1 MSYTKETNNYIRR
14 TALLLAVVIL
24 FGVCA
29 VILPTT
35 AVAAESYAYSLAVSN
50 GDGVNVRSA
59 PGTGYRVMS
68 TLDTGETAQVLSS
81 VTGEDGKTW
90 YRVRSD
96 WGYEGYVRSDLV
108 TVTELSF
115 SASTVSDYDAFTSG
129 LLSQGFPESYLPG
142 LLYLHSLY
150 PSWSFQAVNT
160 GLDFQASV
168 DGESVLWASMVE
180 PNCLSSWKSTQEGAY
195 NWTTG
200 KWIGLDGSWNQAS
213 PDIIAYYMDPRNFLS
228 PSAVFQFL
236 SQSFDGASDGSDKSV
251 FLENLRTMAT
261 GSFLLP
267 DGQESVT
274 YSNNNETINYLDTLY
289 EVGKNVGVSPYC
301 LASMILV
308 EQGVTGSTMISGD
321 VSGYEGLYNFFN
333 IGAYTTSHMTATQRG
348 LWYAGGGDSGNT
360 SYSRPWDTR
369 LKSIQG
375 GAEWFYDEYI
385 SVGQNTLYT
394 KRFNVT
400 PTNPNMLY
408 RGQYMASIYGA
419 AIEGCI
425 NARGYSE
432 EMRRANLV
440 FYIPVYRDMP
450 DATVMP
456 LADGSPNNKL
466 ASLSVDGC
474 SLTPTFSANTE
485 IYSVVV
491 PGGASELTI
500 TAASADQN
508 ATVTIAGQ
516 TALSVKVPVSS
527 GDNRIEIIVTAPN
540 GEKRTYVIV
549 ATLRGSAYSDLYFIE
564 DGTAAGIQ
572 PGTKVSSFLGA
583 LRFGEGA
590 VTKVLNA
597 EGNEKTA
604 DEILATGDTLQATL
618 TDGTLMVYTVIIYGD
633 VNGDGAISN
642 ADRIKIRNHIL
653 GSSSL
658 TGAFA
663 VAADVN
669 RDGKISNADRIQVRN
684 YVLGT
689 GGISQ

>member
-1 MSYTKETNNYIRR
+1 
-14 TALLLAVVIL
+14 
-24 FGVCA
+24 
-29 VILPTT
+29 
-35 AVAAESYAYSLAVSN
+35 
-50 GDGVNVRSA
+50 
-59 PGTGYRVMS
+59 
-68 TLDTGETAQVLSS
+68 
-81 VTGEDGKTW
+81 
-90 YRVRSD
+90 
-96 WGYEGYVRSDLV
+96 
-108 TVTELSF
+108 
-115 SASTVSDYDAFTSG
+115 
-129 LLSQGFPESYLPG
+129 
-142 LLYLHSLY
+142 
-150 PSWSFQAVNT
+150 
-160 GLDFQASV
+160 
-168 DGESVLWASMVE
+168 
-180 PNCLSSWKSTQEGAY
+180 
-195 NWTTG
+195 
-200 KWIGLDGSWNQAS
+200 
-213 PDIIAYYMDPRNFLS
+213 
-228 PSAVFQFL
+228 
-236 SQSFDGASDGSDKSV
+236 
-251 FLENLRTMAT
+251 
-261 GSFLLP
+261 
-267 DGQESVT
+267 
-274 YSNNNETINYLDTLY
+274 
-289 EVGKNVGVSPYC
+289 
-301 LASMILV
+301 
-308 EQGVTGSTMISGD
+308 
-321 VSGYEGLYNFFN
+321 
-333 IGAYTTSHMTATQRG
+333 
-348 LWYAGGGDSGNT
+348 
-360 SYSRPWDTR
+360 
-369 LKSIQG
+369 
-375 GAEWFYDEYI
+375 
-385 SVGQNTLYT
+385 
-394 KRFNVT
+394 
-400 PTNPNMLY
+400 
-408 RGQYMASIYGA
+408 
-419 AIEGCI
+419 
-425 NARGYSE
+425 
-432 EMRRANLV
+432 
-440 FYIPVYRDMP
+440 
-450 DATVMP
+450 
-456 LADGSPNNKL
+456 
-466 ASLSVDGC
+466 
-474 SLTPTFSANTE
+474 
-485 IYSVVV
+485 VVV

>member
-1 MSYTKETNNYIRR
+1 MSYTKETNNYIRGIALIM
-14 TALLLAVVIL
+14 TAVIL
-24 FGVCA
+24 FGVFA
-29 VILPTT
+29 ALLPSAAHAADSYSYTLVI
-35 AVAAESYAYSLAVSN
+35 SN

-59 PGTGYRVMS
+59 PGTSHRVMT

-81 VTGEDGKTW
+81 VRGEDGRTW

-96 WGYEGYVRSDLV
+96 WGYEGFLRSDFV
-108 TVTELSF
+108 TVTELTF
-115 SASTVSDYDAFTSG
+115 SSSTISDYDSFTSD
-129 LLSQGFPESYLPG
+129 LLAQGFSESYLPG

-150 PSWSFQAVNT
+150 PSWSFRAVNT

-195 NWTTG
+195 NWKTG
-200 KWIGLDGSWNQAS
+200 KWIGLDGSWVQAS
-213 PDIIAYYMDPRNFLS
+213 PDIIAYYLDPRNFLS

-236 SQSFDGASDGSDKSV
+236 SQSFDGASDGSDKDL
-251 FLENLRTMAT
+251 FLQNLRTMAQ

-267 DGQESVT
+267 NGQDTVT
-274 YSNNNETINYLDTLY
+274 YSNNNETINYMETLY
-289 EVGKNVGVSPYC
+289 EVGKSVGVSPYC

-308 EQGVTGSTMISGD
+308 EQGRTGSTMISGD

-360 SYSRPWDTR
+360 SYSRPWNTR
-369 LKSIQG
+369 YKSIQG

-400 PTNPNMLY
+400 PSNPNMLY
-408 RGQYMASIYGA
+408 RGQYMASVYGA
-419 AIEGCI
+419 DIEGCI
-425 NARGYSE
+425 NAKGYSE
-432 EMRRANLV
+432 EMRQANLV
-440 FYIPVYRDMP
+440 FYIPVYLNMP

-466 ASLSVDGC
+466 ASLAVNGC

-485 IYSVVV
+485 IYSLIV
-491 PGGASELTI
+491 PGGTKELTI
-500 TAASADQN
+500 TATAADTSASI
-508 ATVTIAGQ
+508 TIAG
-516 TALSVKVPVSS
+516 TSGTSAKIPVSS
-527 GDNRIEIIVTAPN
+527 GNNRIEIVVTAPN

-549 ATLRGSAYSDLYFIE
+549 ATLRGSAYSDLYFLE
-564 DGTAAGIQ
+564 DGVAAGIQ
-572 PGTKVSSFLGA
+572 PGTKVSAFLGA
-583 LRFGEGA
+583 LRFGEGS
-590 VTKVLNA
+590 VIKLLNS
-597 EGNEKTA
+597 EGKEKAA
-604 DEILATGDTLQATL
+604 DGILVTGDTLQATL
-618 TDGTLMVYTVIIYGD
+618 PDGTLMVYTVIIYGD

-642 ADRIKIRNHIL
+642 ADRIKIRNHVL
-653 GSSSL
+653 GTSSL
-658 TGAFA
+658 SGVFA
-663 VAADVN
+663 AAADVN

-689 GGISQ
+689 GGINQ